1 MAAVFCQK
9 FNQAP
14 ICAVWVS
21 FLLNNFIKVKT
32 VHYFKGDG
40 LYNTKSSAI
49 IKRWKQR
56 LD

>member
-49 IKRWKQR
+49 GESNV
-56 LD
+56 